1 MKQERMKFQIVGA
14 SLRMKCETIGTV
26 SFSAIAVDKIAVEI
40 RAVFRDREFIFI
52 FFFWGFCFCCDM
64 ILTGTYLVPVSV

>member
-1 MKQERMKFQIVGA
+1 MKQETMKFQIVGA

-40 RAVFRDREFIFI
+40 RAVFRDRELIFI
-52 FFFWGFCFCCDM
+52 FFFLGFCFCCDM